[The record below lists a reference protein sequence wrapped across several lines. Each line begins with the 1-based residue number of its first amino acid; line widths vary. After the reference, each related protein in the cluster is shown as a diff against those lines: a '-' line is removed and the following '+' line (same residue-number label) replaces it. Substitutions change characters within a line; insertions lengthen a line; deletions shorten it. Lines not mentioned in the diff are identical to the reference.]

1 MPQKLFLF
9 DLNSNIFLVPEAA
22 RRDAYTAFEGL
33 VEDLTGSVAAEFGY
47 SFYRVVGIFR
57 IIEKFESIFD
67 TIVVQKSGK
76 IPIECLVDYS

>member
-9 DLNSNIFLVPEAA
+9 DLNSNSFLVPEAA

-33 VEDLTGSVAAEFGY
+33 VEDLTGIVAAEFGY
-47 SFYRVVGIFR
+47 CLYRVVGIFR